1 MARGILP
8 LAFYDGVSEPPAGA
22 DGSAGSTPD
31 GLHAFQLT
39 ASDGS
44 PERAFVLAATT
55 ANEKAQ
61 WMERLRALFAAAAV
75 TRATAA
81 ATVARAAAASAT
93 AAVEGDAAPQAGSEE

>member
-75 TRATAA
+75 ARTTAAAAAAAA
-81 ATVARAAAASAT
+81 ATV
-93 AAVEGDAAPQAGSEE
+93 EGGAAPQAGSEE

>member
-8 LAFYDGVSEPPAGA
+8 LACYDGVSEPPAGA

-44 PERAFVLAATT
+44 PERAFVLAPLQDLDASIVLPTGENILSLL
-55 ANEKAQ
+55 ANCSDQGIVK
-61 WMERLRALFAAAAV
+61 L
-75 TRATAA
+75 
-81 ATVARAAAASAT
+81 
-93 AAVEGDAAPQAGSEE
+93 

>member
-75 TRATAA
+75 ARTKAAAAAAAA
-81 ATVARAAAASAT
+81 ATV
-93 AAVEGDAAPQAGSEE
+93 EGGAAPQAGSEE